1 MGRGACKFHQP
12 AAHVY
17 IACADLEKE
26 ETQYK
31 DGYLHRWAG
40 GSISMSLLDKEW
52 SKVGSLAQNLGML

>member
-17 IACADLEKE
+17 IACAELEKE

-31 DGYLHRWAG
+31 EG
-40 GSISMSLLDKEW
+40 
-52 SKVGSLAQNLGML
+52 